1 MWYFYYVE
9 RHSICDVIFSLIFSF
24 LFKENALILFKLNPL
39 CVTTRR
45 HMWKKSFDLFMLY
58 IFGGALRKEPHMAA
72 VAKGSSNSY
81 VAWKHFVTWRINLI
95 HYMLNNF
102 EIEFKELF
110 FSYFFT
116 GITHRCFS
124 TIFVKVYIVYYVMAI
139 LKRYKKTSLVTL
151 LSFSQ

>member
-58 IFGGALRKEPHMAA
+58 IFGGALRREPHMVAL
-72 VAKGSSNSY
+72 AKGSFNSY
-81 VAWKHFVTWRINLI
+81 VACKHFVTWRINLI

-102 EIEFKELF
+102 KIEFKELF
-110 FSYFFT
+110 FSLFLYRNNSQVLFKDFCQSL
-116 GITHRCFS
+116 HS
-124 TIFVKVYIVYYVMAI
+124 I
-139 LKRYKKTSLVTL
+139 LCNGNSKAV
-151 LSFSQ
+151 